1 MQTRSSRNPDSDR
14 LEAFGA
20 EIDAIRR
27 EAEAQVGAEDLR
39 HVRRLDAF
47 SRGCE
52 VVGRV
57 LIHVSLDPLT
67 WSLGVVSLW
76 VHKQLQATE
85 VGHPALHG
93 AYDKIEGAGRFHSK
107 KFRWDTPIEESSWR
121 YSHNVEHHQY
131 TNVVGRDPDLEYGMI
146 RLSDE
151 VPHQSRN
158 RFQLAHVA
166 TTWLGMGFFMNLHA
180 GGLDKLALGDRKLP
194 GDERKKRVRTA
205 ARKSVP
211 YYLYN
216 YVLFPALAGPMFWKV
231 LLGNWVAEVMRNLYT
246 SASIFCGHIGPEVR
260 AYPEGTKAG
269 SRAQWY
275 AMQVESAN
283 NFTVPKPLSV
293 LCGGLDYQ
301 IEHHL
306 FPKLPPERLR
316 QVAPKVRAA
325 CERHGVEYRSDT
337 WLRTL
342 GRALRHLR
350 TLQRPSPAPA
360 PDATPK
366 TATAPETSVAA

>member
-1 MQTRSSRNPDSDR
+1 MQPRTSRTADSDR

-20 EIDAIRR
+20 EIDAIRH
-27 EAEAQVGAEDLR
+27 EAEAQVGPQDLR

-57 LIHVSLDPLT
+57 LIHVSFDPLT
-67 WSLGVVSLW
+67 WGVGVVSLW
-76 VHKQLQATE
+76 LHKQLQATE
-85 VGHPALHG
+85 IGHPALHG

-151 VPHQSRN
+151 VPHQPRN

-180 GGLDKLALGDRKLP
+180 GGLDKLALGDRKMP
-194 GDERKKRVRTA
+194 ADELKKRARTA

-231 LLGNWVAEVMRNLYT
+231 LLGNWAAEVMRNVYT
-246 SASIFCGHIGPEVR
+246 SASIFCGHIGPQVQ

-275 AMQVESAN
+275 AMQVHSAN

-325 CERHGVEYRSDT
+325 CERHGIEYRVDT
-337 WLRTL
+337 WPRTL
-342 GRALRHLR
+342 LRALRHLR
-350 TLQRPSPAPA
+350 ALQRPTPAPTSD
-360 PDATPK
+360 PGPEPVTEV
-366 TATAPETSVAA
+366 ETSAAA